1 MEEMLVKVNNR
12 EVNLEGEM
20 TVGELLEKLGYD
32 ISYMTVFLNR
42 DVLPR
47 REYSSRIVR
56 DGDEI
61 VVTYIMSGG

>member
-1 MEEMLVKVNNR
+1 MLVKVNNR